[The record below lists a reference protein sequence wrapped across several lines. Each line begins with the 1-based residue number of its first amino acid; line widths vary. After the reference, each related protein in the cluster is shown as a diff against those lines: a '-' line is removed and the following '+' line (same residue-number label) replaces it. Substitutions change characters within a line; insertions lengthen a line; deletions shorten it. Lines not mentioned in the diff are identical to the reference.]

1 MKPELVEIEL
11 TQFPV
16 TPREHATIQEPVAI
30 DSIDNS
36 SDDESVKSW
45 HSCLDRPA
53 RPMLP
58 QHLRIAVQDDD
69 VEEGVLAPPDMPP
82 VCVVRPFHAQED
94 LEAGIFRLN
103 EHEVAQMLWPEWRV
117 TLVWIYNYLWGGL
130 TLRERVHLI
139 LIFIGVTLLV
149 RWLQ

>member
-69 VEEGVLAPPDMPP
+69 VEEGVLTPPDILL
-82 VCVVRPFHAQED
+82 CVWFVRS
-94 LEAGIFRLN
+94 
-103 EHEVAQMLWPEWRV
+103 
-117 TLVWIYNYLWGGL
+117 TLKK
-130 TLRERVHLI
+130 I
-139 LIFIGVTLLV
+139 LK
-149 RWLQ
+149 QAYSD